1 MTPVHCNKLL
11 WCNFPS
17 GCATTCLCTY
27 MLKVVCVPLNQYMCE
42 LFGVHAYSCH
52 CALTVLLDFC
62 RGHLHWCIGS
72 TCVGRA
78 SCSPPAAEGFTAGF
92 CLAEA
97 PVGREG
103 EWGGLQIHR
112 LTCVCTYTPHTH
124 YLYAT
129 LPVDRIAQHE
139 VGQPID
145 PV

>member
-1 MTPVHCNKLL
+1 MHLL
-11 WCNFPS
+11 YCWTLAE
-17 GCATTCLCTY
+17 AT
-27 MLKVVCVPLNQYMCE
+27 
-42 LFGVHAYSCH
+42 
-52 CALTVLLDFC
+52 
-62 RGHLHWCIGS
+62 CIGS

-78 SCSPPAAEGFTAGF
+78 SCSPPAAKGFTAGF

-145 PV
+145 PVYITASVQDAHHHSTQWRHTFSLLPLSYIFAIMPDLLPSMQCPVKEAIP